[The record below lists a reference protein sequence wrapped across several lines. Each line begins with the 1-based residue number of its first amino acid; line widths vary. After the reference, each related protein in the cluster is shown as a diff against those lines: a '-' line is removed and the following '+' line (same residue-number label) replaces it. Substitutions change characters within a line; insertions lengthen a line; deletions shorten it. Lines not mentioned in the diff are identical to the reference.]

1 MLYIGFVCSSHHSNV
16 TVAAR
21 GPESLN
27 SEIYLQRPL
36 CSTDALKR
44 GGLIFTAEKSGL
56 FFCGTSRGAGR
67 CVCVVIF
74 FVCFDFAP
82 WCSVPAAA
90 IHHTRR
96 KKKREKKQTVRLH
109 LLSFTHR
116 FHQML
121 YFMDK
126 HTDPLYIFL

>member
-44 GGLIFTAEKSGL
+44 GGLIFTAEKPGL

-74 FVCFDFAP
+74 FVCLF
-82 WCSVPAAA
+82 
-90 IHHTRR
+90 
-96 KKKREKKQTVRLH
+96 
-109 LLSFTHR
+109 
-116 FHQML
+116 
-121 YFMDK
+121 
-126 HTDPLYIFL
+126 